1 MIAYLGALIVE
12 LEEVKKGFTD
22 RNVKAMEAID
32 QREAATVSRVQAKIG
47 KINYKKGDA

>member
-1 MIAYLGALIVE
+1 
-12 LEEVKKGFTD
+12 
-22 RNVKAMEAID
+22 MEAID